1 MPVAIAADRSLVAL
15 PLAVGALGVMAYVA
29 SGADWIPWVVAGSTT
44 GHSLSGS
51 I

>member
-1 MPVAIAADRSLVAL
+1 MPVTAAASRSLVAL
-15 PLAVGALGVMAYVA
+15 PLAVGVLGAMASVA
-29 SGADWIPWVVAGSTT
+29 SGADWIPWVLAGFTT